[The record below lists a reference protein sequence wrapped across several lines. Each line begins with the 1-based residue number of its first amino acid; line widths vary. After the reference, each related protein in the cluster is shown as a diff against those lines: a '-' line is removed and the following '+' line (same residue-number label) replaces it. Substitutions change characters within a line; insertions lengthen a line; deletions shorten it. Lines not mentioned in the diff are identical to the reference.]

1 MCIYLG
7 KAFNRFSEGWKDTI
21 KMKNVKLTRHFDLF
35 HIMLVFK
42 FMSFSRMPKNR
53 KSKIVPSI
61 SMEESTIN
69 DKNSLKN

>member
-1 MCIYLG
+1 
-7 KAFNRFSEGWKDTI
+7 
-21 KMKNVKLTRHFDLF
+21 MKNLKLTRYFDLF

-53 KSKIVPSI
+53 KSKIVTSI